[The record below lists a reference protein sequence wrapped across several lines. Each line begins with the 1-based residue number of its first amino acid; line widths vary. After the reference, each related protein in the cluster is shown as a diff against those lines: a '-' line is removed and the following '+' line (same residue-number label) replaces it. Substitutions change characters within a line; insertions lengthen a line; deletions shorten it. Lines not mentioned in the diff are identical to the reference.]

1 MNAFGFPWCPFGRA
15 PDVELMENEFPILI
29 PLSQHWTDSCGAG
42 KHRGGVGTVQPWVA
56 HQAPMVLL
64 MCIAD
69 NSKLQTPQPLFGGY
83 APCTVPG
90 IGIRAPGLMEALKRG
105 DDIELDFRTIIEE
118 RTIGGQWEVEFMGRS
133 IRPYDEGDV
142 MGFCFSRGRRRLRR
156 PAGGRPR
163 GGRAGLRR
171 RADQRVDDAR
181 DLQGR
186 LRRGRGDGAGRR
198 DRAAARAGARRAAR
212 RATPTGRRSTPPGR
226 SSRRPRT
233 CWSGSA
239 PGPRAPRRRR
249 SCGCERARGRAR
261 RPTRRPPAAGA
272 AVRGAGGGGRGAR
285 RRRRSSPTPA
295 AARGSTPTS
304 PGRCARTC

>member
-105 DDIELDFRTIIEE
+105 DDIDLDFRTIIEG

-142 MGFCFSRGRRRLRR
+142 MGFCFS
-156 PAGGRPR
+156 AGG
-163 GGRAGLRR
+163 AGYGDPLE
-171 RADQRVDDAR
+171 ADP
-181 DLQGR
+181 
-186 LRRGRGDGAGRR
+186 GAV
-198 DRAAARAGARRAAR
+198 
-212 RATPTGRRSTPPGR
+212 ATTSST
-226 SSRRPRT
+226 
-233 CWSGSA
+233 A
-239 PGPRAPRRRR
+239 
-249 SCGCERARGRAR
+249 
-261 RPTRRPPAAGA
+261 
-272 AVRGAGGGGRGAR
+272 
-285 RRRRSSPTPA
+285 
-295 AARGSTPTS
+295 
-304 PGRCARTC
+304 